1 MSGFVITKSSVL
13 NCPHSTPARADMSSP
28 RVKAAGQPVVLQGHL
43 YSFPTCT
50 AGQSKCTSGSWTVG
64 AVRVSASGIPI
75 AISTGVSVIAP
86 PGIFSVMSTQPRV
99 KAT

>member
-1 MSGFVITKSSVL
+1 MSGLVITKSSVL
-13 NCPHSTPARADMSSP
+13 NCPHSTPAKADMSSP
-28 RVKAAGQPVVLQGHL
+28 RVKAAGQPVILQGHL

-64 AVRVSASGIPI
+64 ALRVKASGLPV

-86 PGIFSVMSTQPRV
+86 PGVFSVVTVQPRV
-99 KAT
+99 KAS